1 MASIVPK
8 SGTMSLLK
16 DEKADEERQRRENKG
31 EDKSHPWDK

>member
-16 DEKADEERQRRENKG
+16 DVKADKERQRKENEG